1 MFELIICDV
10 EKHEWQ
16 QIIVT
21 GGMTHQYIVGVQVRR
36 CVLVSTL
43 ISGSR
48 YQATADR
55 TIDRYIAR

>member
-1 MFELIICDV
+1 MFELIICYA

-36 CVLVSTL
+36 CVIA
-43 ISGSR
+43 ISRGNKK
-48 YQATADR
+48 QNR
-55 TIDRYIAR
+55 TSGKL